1 MKIKHTHRTNQIRSD
16 YELAALVAICTFN
29 HGRPATTEDVNDF
42 EARFRGISE
51 FEKTLRVLADWLALA
66 APTLEFEEHKCGGQ
80 LCDQD
85 GLYDVAI
92 VQRVSAEEG
101 SVE

>member
-1 MKIKHTHRTNQIRSD
+1 VKIKHTHRTHQVRSD

-29 HGRPATTEDVNDF
+29 YGRPAVPEDIEDF
-42 EARFRGISE
+42 EARFRGNPD

-85 GLYDVAI
+85 GLYDVSI
-92 VQRVSAEEG
+92 VQRVPERL
-101 SVE
+101 